1 MNKGLYAKTC
11 FGLPVGILLFLLWG
25 KNAFPSLS
33 EFLVVT
39 VGGYADTQS
48 STLSITT
55 ILLFAFPFLVQLALF
70 FNIMEEELERT
81 AVFLFTRSYSMK
93 KWFFKKFMHIMAVSF
108 LFSLQMG
115 IGVTL
120 CCFCFGVPIGD
131 LSVLWRMLVGICLCT
146 FLCQAT
152 FLWVCNVVSVW
163 VPSKVT
169 VLVMWLIYVLAP
181 VLYYL
186 FGKWNPPAWLA
197 WYPSMQAVFNLHE
210 NGVLAESFPYLFNI
224 AIPGFSI
231 LFSLGYNGVILLVSA
246 IAGHLGLKRYNVL

>member
-11 FGLPVGILLFLLWG
+11 LGLPVGILLFLLWG
-25 KNAFPSLS
+25 KGAFSSLS

-39 VGGYADTQS
+39 VGGYVDTQS
-48 STLSITT
+48 STLSIMT

-93 KWFFKKFMHIMAVSF
+93 KWFFKKFIHIMAVSL

-120 CCFCFGVPIGD
+120 CCFCFGVPVGD
-131 LSVLWRMLVGICLCT
+131 LSVLWRVLVGIFLCT
-146 FLCQAT
+146 ALCQAT

-186 FGKWNPPAWLA
+186 FGKWNPPGWLA
-197 WYPSMQAVFNLHE
+197 WYPSMQAVLNLHE
-210 NGVLAESFPYLFNI
+210 NAVLAEGFPYLFGV

-231 LFSLGYNGVILLVSA
+231 GFSILYNGIILAVTA